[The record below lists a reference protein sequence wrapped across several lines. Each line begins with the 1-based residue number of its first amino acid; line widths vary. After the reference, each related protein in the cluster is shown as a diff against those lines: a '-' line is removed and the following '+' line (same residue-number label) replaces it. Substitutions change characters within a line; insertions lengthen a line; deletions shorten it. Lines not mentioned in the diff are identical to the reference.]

1 MTHTNT
7 NLPVPASSE
16 MKECIT
22 IALSFLL
29 DEDYDEEFEETT
41 NNGTSDQDAVF
52 YDESQEGITIRGQD
66 EVYDVL
72 IERGMPLRTFTV
84 FRDEQE
90 EHPICKIH
98 SSPEFCWI
106 EGAENLP
113 YDIFLFNDDA
123 HFKCQCFA
131 VPKGTHFVWSKLD
144 AYGEYLEYQR
154 PSSQEA

>member
-22 IALSFLL
+22 TALSFLL
-29 DEDYDEEFEETT
+29 DEEYEEATNDE
-41 NNGTSDQDAVF
+41 TSDRDVVF
-52 YDESQEGITIRGQD
+52 YEEQQEGITLRGQD
-66 EVYDVL
+66 EEFGIL
-72 IERGMPLRTFTV
+72 IEKGLPLTTYAV

-90 EHPICKIH
+90 ERPICKIH

-131 VPKGTHFVWSKLD
+131 VPKGTHFVWSRLD
-144 AYGEYLEYQR
+144 AFGEYLGYQR
-154 PSSQEA
+154 PSSKES

>member
-22 IALSFLL
+22 TALSFLL
-29 DEDYDEEFEETT
+29 DEEYEEATNDE
-41 NNGTSDQDAVF
+41 TSDQDVVF
-52 YDESQEGITIRGQD
+52 YEEQQERITLRGQD
-66 EVYDVL
+66 EEFGIL
-72 IERGMPLRTFTV
+72 IEKGLPLTTYAV

-131 VPKGTHFVWSKLD
+131 VPKGTHFVWSRLD
-144 AYGEYLEYQR
+144 AFGEYLGYQR
-154 PSSQEA
+154 PSSKES